1 MELTIAHLY
10 PDLLNIY
17 GDRGNIICLTN
28 RCLWRGIGVKVINLS
43 VDDPLEAKKYD
54 LFFGGG
60 GQDRQQLI
68 VAKDLQKKAAVL
80 RQEANRGVPM
90 LTICGTYQLFGHY
103 FKTSDG
109 IKIPGISIFDAYTI
123 ASNQRKIGN
132 IVIRLNKLLNTKYSI
147 LNTKLV
153 GFENHSGNTFI
164 NTINTKNTKSNTQGV
179 KIIPPR
185 RWLTLDTSF
194 LGTIIKG
201 FGNNGKD
208 ETEGAVYKNV
218 FGTYLHGP
226 LLPKNPHFAD
236 LLIKLALEIKYKE
249 KVVLRPLDDN
259 LEWQAHREA
268 IKRT

>member
-1 MELTIAHLY
+1 MELIIAHLY

-28 RCLWRGIGVKVINLS
+28 RCLWRGIKVKVVNLS
-43 VDDPLEAKKYD
+43 LNNQLELKKYD

-68 VAKDLQKKAAVL
+68 VAKDLQTKAKILKA
-80 RQEANRGVPM
+80 EANRGVPM

-109 IKIPGISIFDAYTI
+109 IKIPGISIFDAHTI
-123 ASNQRKIGN
+123 ASQQRKIGN
-132 IVIRLNKLLNTKYSI
+132 TVVQLNKLLNTKYSI

-164 NTINTKNTKSNTQGV
+164 KNV
-179 KIIPPR
+179 KTYP
-185 RWLTLDTSF
+185 
-194 LGTIIKG
+194 LGQIIKG
-201 FGNNGKD
+201 SGNNGEDK
-208 ETEGAVYKNV
+208 TEGAVYKNV

-226 LLPKNPHFAD
+226 ILPKNPHFAD
-236 LLIKLALEIKYKE
+236 LLIKLALEIKYQK
-249 KVVLRPLDDN
+249 KTYLKPLDDKI
-259 LEWQAHREA
+259 EWQAHHQA
-268 IKRT
+268 IKRAYHSF